1 MRSSL
6 AIGDFARA
14 THLSVK
20 TLRHYHRIGLLVPAA
35 VDERTGY
42 RYYATEQIPTA
53 QVIRRFRGLDMP
65 LEQVQAVLAAPDV
78 ATRNDLIAA
87 HLDRLEDTLARTR
100 EAVASLRDL
109 LRDPAEAAPIEI
121 TLRTVPAVPAAAV
134 HAEIDLADATPWFEG
149 AIGELRATLAAQ
161 GLAGTGPAG
170 GIYATGLFADEHG
183 AGTVFVPCHGPVR
196 PAGRVV
202 PFTVPAAELA
212 VTVHAGGH
220 EDIDRAYGALG
231 AYVAEHALGLDG
243 PIREYYL
250 TGRHD
255 TPDATRWRTAI
266 GWPVFGTGEVTR

>member
-6 AIGDFARA
+6 VIGDFARA

-20 TLRHYHRIGLLVPAA
+20 TLRHYHRIGLLVPAD

-42 RYYATEQIPTA
+42 RYYATDQIPTA

-78 ATRNDLIAA
+78 AARNNLIAA
-87 HLDRLEDTLARTR
+87 HLDRLEGTLARTR
-100 EAVASLRDL
+100 DAVASLRDL
-109 LRDPAEAAPIEI
+109 LRDPAGAAPIEI
-121 TLRTVPAVPAAAV
+121 TLRTVPVTPAAAV
-134 HAEIDLADATPWFEG
+134 RAEIDLADATPWFQG
-149 AIGELRATLAAQ
+149 ALGELRATLAAQ
-161 GLAGTGPAG
+161 GLAETGPAG
-170 GIYATGLFADEHG
+170 GIYATELFADEHG
-183 AGTVFVPCHGPVR
+183 ASTVFVPCRGPVR
-196 PAGRVV
+196 PTGRVV

-212 VTVHAGGH
+212 VTVHTGGH

-231 AYVAEHALGLDG
+231 GYVAEHALGLDG

-255 TPDATRWRTAI
+255 TPDETRWRTEI